1 MMKLLLYS
9 DRSIGV
15 DDYTIAAVV
24 ERHVPAGVRIS
35 DARRQCIRIDT
46 VGQRRQGSGR
56 LSLCGRHGANDCGDD
71 GLVGAVD
78 FYHGW

>member
-1 MMKLLLYS
+1 MTKLLVYS

-15 DDYTIAAVV
+15 DDHTIAAVV
-24 ERHVPAGVRIS
+24 ERHVPAGVRIG

-46 VGQRRQGSGR
+46 VGQWRERLDR
-56 LSLCGRHGANDCGDD
+56 LSLRGCHGTNDCRDD

-78 FYHGW
+78 FYNSW